1 MINGEVSDL
10 NRQKNFFERFSSY
23 TQFLN
28 IYWLDRLEINLLIQ
42 FRAGMD
48 FNLKF
53 GRSLKTEE
61 L

>member
-10 NRQKNFFERFSSY
+10 NRQKKFLWTIFFVH
-23 TQFLN
+23 

-42 FRAGMD
+42 FRADMD